1 MRNRW
6 RMSGIVLILVL
17 SVLSASTLAL
27 AGESD
32 VPMFRGNA
40 ARTGEMPG
48 PGPAS
53 ANGISERWR
62 FTTGISVIS
71 SPAVVDGVVY
81 VGSDDGNLYAIEA
94 ATGSERWRFTT
105 GDQVNSSPAVVDGVV
120 YVGSDDGNLYAVEAA
135 TGSERWRFTTGGE
148 VGSSPAVVDGVA

>member
-48 PGPAS
+48 PGPAT

-62 FTTGISVIS
+62 NISGISRSS

-81 VGSDDGNLYAIEA
+81 VGRSDGNLYAIGWQPVLSA
-94 ATGSERWRFTT
+94 GASPPAERQFLSR
-105 GDQVNSSPAVVDGVV
+105 
-120 YVGSDDGNLYAVEAA
+120 GNGRGCLCRE
-135 TGSERWRFTTGGE
+135 
-148 VGSSPAVVDGVA
+148 